1 MDFLKL
7 SADKVLKIHLLEKE
21 ILTGSTLK
29 NHRRE
34 IDTFVNILTKT
45 LTNVRVTSL
54 ISNGASENFGMI
66 AKSIRL
72 IFVGFDD
79 ETNYPDCY
87 LQYTALDDSIHFSGF
102 DYSSGLSLR
111 KECTTIQE
119 TKSIGYFCTGI
130 NGIFTSQ
137 VTNDRISA
145 LAQSFAEKGFK
156 VTVGIVNN
164 KGETPRYLVP
174 YMCAKRCL
182 ITLDNPSF

>member
-87 LQYTALDDSIHFSGF
+87 LQYTALDDSIHFSAEAKILKSLASF
-102 DYSSGLSLR
+102 SSVGCIAVTFKSSAGL
-111 KECTTIQE
+111 I
-119 TKSIGYFCTGI
+119 
-130 NGIFTSQ
+130 
-137 VTNDRISA
+137 
-145 LAQSFAEKGFK
+145 
-156 VTVGIVNN
+156 
-164 KGETPRYLVP
+164 
-174 YMCAKRCL
+174 M
-182 ITLDNPSF
+182 